1 MADMEVVD
9 SLAVKYRPR
18 FLSDIVGNK
27 SNIDV
32 ISGFFKQKK
41 LVKTWLLSGDTG
53 SGKTT
58 LARMIGMTVNCQNL
72 QGINP
77 CLECP
82 SCKQAL
88 RNSHPDIHELNAS
101 GESGNVEE
109 LRKVLDYAK
118 LSPKYNYRV
127 FLLDECLAGDTLIE
141 VLKNVYL
148 PIEKVVKDT
157 SITQILSYNMTTQQ
171 KEIKSIIGRSR
182 QEVPDRIMV
191 QIGFGH
197 SNVYCTE
204 NHRWWSDYRKDY
216 VSTNQ
221 LYSSERLNE
230 SVKATSLT
238 RTYERK
244 SNVKTTVVY
253 DIEVEDNHN
262 FYVKLKDGRKLLSS
276 NCHGLSGKAKQE
288 ILKPLEEPPAKTMW
302 ILCTTEPE
310 KLAEAT
316 YGRCLKLFFT
326 YPVVDEVS
334 EMIRKIAKKEFEKS
348 IYMSLKPFLPTI
360 VEGVGCQP
368 RNAISTLELI
378 ASALYNNPDST
389 KKEIKRLVKKYLL
402 NSGVVDA
409 LAIKFV
415 LHLACG
421 KKMEPLRI
429 ASKLE
434 DSRVNEFLSVV
445 FRYSNYAIM
454 YLLNKQENSKPEREG
469 FYGLSFIRFE
479 QALEKV
485 GKMCD
490 DTSFFQLCASTTTAL
505 EKIRTGVIPPKQSV
519 LYLMNDYFRSMR

>member
-1 MADMEVVD
+1 MTDIQVVD
-9 SLAVKYRPR
+9 SFAVKYRPKI
-18 FLSDIVGNK
+18 LSDIIGNK

-32 ISGFFKQKK
+32 ISGFFKNRK

-53 SGKTT
+53 SGKTSVG
-58 LARMIGMTVNCQNL
+58 RMIAMTVNCQNL

-77 CLECP
+77 CLECS

-88 RNSHPDIHELNAS
+88 KNNHPDIHELNAS
-101 GESGNVEE
+101 GEAGNVDE

-118 LSPKYNYRV
+118 LSPRYNYRV
-127 FLLDECLAGDTLIE
+127 FLLDECLPGSTLID
-141 VLKNVYL
+141 VDHK
-148 PIEKVVKDT
+148 
-157 SITQILSYNMTTQQ
+157 SFMTI
-171 KEIKSIIGRSR
+171 KEIVEDESIESVLTYNNVSKEAEIKKIIGRSI
-182 QEVPDRIMV
+182 QTIPTKLMMV
-191 QIGFGH
+191 INFVGGE
-197 SNVYCTE
+197 SIECTF
-204 NHRWWSDYRKDY
+204 NHKWF
-216 VSTNQ
+216 STSRNKYIRTDC
-221 LYSSERLNE
+221 LYSGEVISDNIIE
-230 SVKATSLT
+230 SVKRVDY
-238 RTYERK
+238 RTG
-244 SNVKTTVVY
+244 TTTVY

-262 FYVKLKDGRKLLSS
+262 FYARPTEESNLDLLSS

-326 YPVVDEVS
+326 YPVVEEVS
-334 EMIRKIAKKEFEKS
+334 EMIRRIAKKEFDKP
-348 IYMSLKPFLPTI
+348 IYVALKPFFPTI

-378 ASALYNNPDST
+378 ASALYNNPESSQ
-389 KKEIKRLVKKYLL
+389 KEVKRLVKKYLL

-429 ASKLE
+429 AAKLE
-434 DSRVNEFLSVV
+434 DPRVNEFLMCS
-445 FRYSNYAIM
+445 FRYSNYAII

-479 QALEKV
+479 QALEKI

-490 DTSFFQLCASTTTAL
+490 DTSFFQLCSSITLAI
-505 EKIRTGVIPPKQSV
+505 EKIRTGVVSPKQSI
-519 LYLMNDYFRSMR
+519 LFLMNDYFKNVK

>member
-1 MADMEVVD
+1 MTDIKVED
-9 SLAVKYRPR
+9 SLAVKYRPKI
-18 FLSDIVGNK
+18 LDDIVGNK

-32 ISGFFKQKK
+32 ISGFFKQRK
-41 LVKTWLLSGDTG
+41 LVKTWLLSGDSG

-58 LARMIGMTVNCQNL
+58 LARMIAMTVNCQDL

-77 CLECP
+77 CLKCA

-88 RNSHPDIHELNAS
+88 TNSHPDIHELNAS
-101 GESGNVEE
+101 GESGNVDE
-109 LRKVLDYAK
+109 LRKVLDYAR

-127 FLLDECLAGDTLIE
+127 FLLDECLTGDTLVE
-141 VLKNVYL
+141 VTEGEFL
-148 PIEKVVKDT
+148 PIKDIVNDL
-157 SITQILSYNMTTQQ
+157 SITHVLSFNFDTKM
-171 KEIKSIIGRSR
+171 KELKEIIGRSE
-182 QEVPDRIMV
+182 QKVPSSI
-191 QIGFGH
+191 ICTINL
-197 SNVYCTE
+197 SNNEKVNCTTNHEWYCESKNCYIRT
-204 NHRWWSDYRKDY
+204 WD
-216 VSTNQ
+216 
-221 LYSSERLNE
+221 LYSGEKLNNFLSIKSLRRSHEKSE
-230 SVKATSLT
+230 VF
-238 RTYERK
+238 
-244 SNVKTTVVY
+244 VY

-262 FYVKLKDGRKLLSS
+262 FYVKVGEEKLLSH

-326 YPVVDEVS
+326 YPIVEEVS
-334 EMIRKIAKKEFEKS
+334 EMLRKIAKKEFDDSVYK
-348 IYMSLKPFLPTI
+348 SLKPFFPTI

-368 RNAISTLELI
+368 RNAISTLELV
-378 ASALYNNPDST
+378 ASAIYNNPDCT
-389 KKEIKRLVKKYLL
+389 KKEVRRLVKKYLL

-415 LHLACG
+415 LHIACG
-421 KKMEPLRI
+421 KKLEPLKI

-434 DSRVNEFLSVV
+434 ESRVNEFLSVV

-454 YLLNKQENSKPEREG
+454 YFLNKQEGTKVEREG

-479 QALEKV
+479 QALDKIE
-485 GKMCD
+485 KMCD
-490 DTSFFQLCASTTTAL
+490 DINFFQLCASTTTSL

-519 LYLMNDYFRSMR
+519 LYLMNDYFKSLK